1 MVTKED
7 LIFRQVVTLRDGAR
21 VLLRPLVPEDKQAL
35 LDLYLPV
42 SFEERRYMRHNVN
55 DAALISSWAE
65 DIDYDKVFPLVAVI
79 NDRIV
84 GAGTLHFSDGV
95 GRHRCEMRIFLS
107 KEFRHRGLGS
117 KLIQALVDLAKKRG
131 MYMVEVYIVS
141 DHVEVIKA
149 VQKVG
154 FQNVTVLEDYYMLPD
169 GDLRDVAYHTLR
181 LRSSENEF

>member
-7 LIFRQVVTLRDGAR
+7 LIFRQVATLRDGAR
-21 VLLRPLVPEDKQAL
+21 VLLRPLVADDKQAL
-35 LDLYLPV
+35 LDLFLPI

-55 DAALISSWAE
+55 DSALISSWA
-65 DIDYDKVFPLVAVI
+65 DNIDYDKVFPLVAVI
-79 NDRIV
+79 SDHIV
-84 GAGTLHFSDGV
+84 GTGTLHFSEGV

-131 MYMVEVYIVS
+131 MFMIECYVVA

-149 VQKVG
+149 LQKVG
-154 FQNVTVLEDYYMLPD
+154 FHNVTVLEDYYMLPD
-169 GDLRDVAYHTLR
+169 GELRDVLYFTLR
-181 LRSSENEF
+181 LRNPEDEF